1 MPRFD
6 AARPALVLIVAA
18 LAAPGALV
26 VGGCAQPVQHYAF
39 INQTDREVVAVVARA
54 ELRGLKR
61 QWGTTGYIERVIPRR
76 GSWIMDTS
84 EAVAATG
91 NFGSGYLFLVGFA
104 DQPPSEWWAPSV
116 AAQPPLTVEIQPTSP
131 GSARPNGPDVVVRD
145 MNGLESLLR
154 GGDAHE
160 RLESRIRAS
169 IQERQ
174 GRGDSPAVRQNASS
188 SAR

>member
-1 MPRFD
+1 MARFD
-6 AARPALVLIVAA
+6 AATRTLVLVVAA
-18 LAAPGALV
+18 LAAPAALV
-26 VGGCAQPVQHYAF
+26 VGGCARPVQRYAF

-54 ELRGLKR
+54 ELQGLKR

-84 EAVAATG
+84 EPVAETG

-116 AAQPPLTVEIQPTSP
+116 AAQPPLTVEILPTSP

-145 MNGLESLLR
+145 VNGLEPLSP
-154 GGDAHE
+154 GWDARD

-174 GRGDSPAVRQNASS
+174 ARGDGPTSRQSASS
-188 SAR
+188 LAR